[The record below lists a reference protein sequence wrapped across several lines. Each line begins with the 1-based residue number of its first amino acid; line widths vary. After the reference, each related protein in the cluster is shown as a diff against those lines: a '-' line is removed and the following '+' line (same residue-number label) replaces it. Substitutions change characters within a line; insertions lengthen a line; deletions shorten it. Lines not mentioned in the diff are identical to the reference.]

1 MIILRKLNLKKDIS
15 KKYQK
20 WMNDFEVHKY
30 TEQKYKRHSILDI
43 RNFVKEKNKD
53 KTEFLFGIFLK
64 KKNLNTHIGNIK
76 LGFINYRHKTAEISY
91 FIGEKNMW
99 NKGYTTLAI
108 NKIIKIA
115 KKKGIKKVKAGLI
128 EMNKGSEKVLKN
140 CGFKIEGILKSEL
153 IYNKKRYSHYL
164 YGKVL

>member
-64 KKNLNTHIGNIK
+64 KKK
-76 LGFINYRHKTAEISY
+76 LKYTYR
-91 FIGEKNMW
+91 
-99 NKGYTTLAI
+99 
-108 NKIIKIA
+108 
-115 KKKGIKKVKAGLI
+115 
-128 EMNKGSEKVLKN
+128 
-140 CGFKIEGILKSEL
+140 
-153 IYNKKRYSHYL
+153 
-164 YGKVL
+164 